1 MFINSPNTE
10 DLIRISLLYKSPK
23 CGRIE
28 PYIVK
33 IDAKPRNKLTG
44 VVIFVAILFF
54 LFMELFFPISVL
66 FAIMLYLSALSFILW
81 IAHFSSYRHV
91 SYETREDGIYI
102 IKNQQIMR
110 NIPYDSINKV
120 QNKSGKI
127 YISLKGAL
135 RMDEILRPISDGDAL
150 LEDIKNRITK

>member
-1 MFINSPNTE
+1 M
-10 DLIRISLLYKSPK
+10 
-23 CGRIE
+23 
-28 PYIVK
+28 K

-44 VVIFVAILFF
+44 VVIFLAILFF

-66 FAIMLYLSALSFILW
+66 FTIMLYLSALSFILW
-81 IAHFSSYRHV
+81 IAYFSSYRHV
-91 SYETREDGIYI
+91 SYETREEGIYI

-135 RMDEILRPISDGDAL
+135 RMDEILRPISDVDAL